1 VFRVSGVSHF
11 AGFSAEALDR
21 KPTMKASL
29 FLLLAQ
35 ATGLTFQTEDAR
47 PTTKVVKL
55 LQGMQEQ
62 LESEAKADE
71 ETYDKFKCWCHDNTV
86 AKEQAVKEAK
96 AATTELQ
103 DRVEILLSKSQRLKA
118 EVEKTEDEV
127 AKNQAALDTATA
139 LRQQQNKE
147 YTSDLKRLNADLEG
161 VSSAQ
166 TTLGNAEG
174 TAFLQSR
181 EGAGKPLRAIL
192 AKHSEKLSQ
201 EDRETFEAFLQRGDG
216 VDGVMG
222 VLTGLKD
229 DFTAEVAKLKED
241 ETTSVKQ
248 FEALAA
254 AKTEEIKAGT
264 KQIETKKEEK
274 ANADEERAIKKQEIK
289 DTQGAL
295 GTDLSFVEEVKKQC
309 ADMDAQWDERQKT
322 RAEETEAISKAVEI
336 LDADEAHENFA
347 KTFSPSFLQES
358 KKSTMSRAAEVLSKA
373 KDPRVLSLAMQM
385 KIDKFTKV
393 KKAMDDMLFALK
405 KEQEDEVKQKDF
417 CGEEFRKNQLQTEEK
432 TRTKEALVAKEE
444 AIDIAKPKSDIATLE
459 SEIADMQ
466 KQLQLAG
473 QNREKENAEFQKV
486 IAEQRQTQKLLKEA
500 LTSLGKFYNKGAF
513 LQGSQVAPEAPGG
526 FKDYKANGKS
536 FGVMSMLQQLVE
548 DAKTMEAE
556 AVRAENSAQTA
567 YEAFAKDT
575 TESVTKKET
584 SISNKKAHKAKLE
597 KTLVETRQSREGQ
610 ETELSNLQ
618 AKLAELHESCDFL
631 MKNFDARQT
640 ARDEE
645 MDSVKK
651 AKAILS
657 GANFAEI
664 QLD

>member
-1 VFRVSGVSHF
+1 
-11 AGFSAEALDR
+11 
-21 KPTMKASL
+21 MKASL

-35 ATGLTFQTEDAR
+35 ATGLTFHTEDATR

-86 AKEQAVKEAK
+86 AKEKAVKEAK
-96 AATTELQ
+96 LATTELQ

-139 LRQQQNKE
+139 LREQQNKE
-147 YTSDLKRLNADLEG
+147 YVDDLERLDANLQG
-161 VSSAQ
+161 VNTAQ
-166 TTLGNAEG
+166 TALSPAEG

-181 EGAGKPLRAIL
+181 EGAAKPLQTIL
-192 AKHSEKLSQ
+192 AKHSQKMSA
-201 EDRETFEAFLQRGDG
+201 EDKDTFEAFLQRGDG

-229 DFTAEVAKLKED
+229 DFSAEITKVKED
-241 ETTSVKQ
+241 EATSVKQ

-347 KTFSPSFLQES
+347 KTFSFLQES
-358 KKSTMSRAAEVLSKA
+358 KESSRVSKAAAALAKA

-385 KIDKFTKV
+385 KIDKFTNV
-393 KKAMDDMLFALK
+393 KKAMDDMVFALK
-405 KEQEDEVKQKDF
+405 KEQADEVKQKDF
-417 CGEEFRKNQLQTEEK
+417 CVEEFRKNQLQTEDK
-432 TRTKEALVAKEE
+432 TRTKEALLAKEQ
-444 AIDIAKPKSDIATLE
+444 AIDIAKPKSDIETLQ
-459 SEIADMQ
+459 SEIADMK

-486 IAEQRQTQKLLKEA
+486 IEEQRQTQSLLKEA
-500 LTSLGKFYNKGAF
+500 LTVLGKFYNKGAF
-513 LQGSQVAPEAPGG
+513 LQGSQHAPEAPGG

-548 DAKTMEAE
+548 DAKAMEAE

-575 TESVTKKET
+575 TESVTKKES
-584 SISNKKAHKAKLE
+584 SISNKKAYKAKLE
-597 KTLVETRQSREGQ
+597 KTLVQTRESREGQ
-610 ETELSNLQ
+610 ENELETL
-618 AKLAELHESCDFL
+618 ATKLADLHESCDFL

-640 ARDEE
+640 AREEE
-645 MDSVKK
+645 MDSVTK
-651 AKAILS
+651 AKAVLS

>member
-1 VFRVSGVSHF
+1 
-11 AGFSAEALDR
+11 
-21 KPTMKASL
+21 MKASL

-35 ATGLTFQTEDAR
+35 ATGLTFHTEDATR

-86 AKEQAVKEAK
+86 AKEKAVKEAK
-96 AATTELQ
+96 LATTELQ

-118 EVEKTEDEV
+118 EVEKTEDDV

-139 LRQQQNKE
+139 LREQQNKE
-147 YTSDLKRLNADLEG
+147 YVDDLERLDANLQG
-161 VSSAQ
+161 VATAQ
-166 TTLGNAEG
+166 TALSPAEG

-181 EGAGKPLRAIL
+181 EGAAKPLRTIL
-192 AKHSEKLSQ
+192 AQHSQKMSA
-201 EDRETFEAFLQRGDG
+201 EDKDTFEAFLQRGDG

-229 DFTAEVAKLKED
+229 DFSAEITKVKED
-241 ETTSVKQ
+241 EATSIKQ

-347 KTFSPSFLQES
+347 KTFSFLQES
-358 KKSTMSRAAEVLSKA
+358 KESSRVSKA
-373 KDPRVLSLAMQM
+373 AAALA
-385 KIDKFTKV
+385 
-393 KKAMDDMLFALK
+393 KAMDDMVFALK
-405 KEQEDEVKQKDF
+405 NEQADEVKQKDF
-417 CGEEFRKNQLQTEEK
+417 CVEEFRKNQLQTEDK
-432 TRTKEALVAKEE
+432 TRTKEALLAKEQ
-444 AIDIAKPKSDIATLE
+444 AIDIAKPKSDIETLE
-459 SEIADMQ
+459 SEIADMK

-486 IAEQRQTQKLLKEA
+486 IEEQRQTQSLLKEA
-500 LTSLGKFYNKGAF
+500 LTVLGKFYNKGAF
-513 LQGSQVAPEAPGG
+513 LQGSQQAPEAPGG

-548 DAKTMEAE
+548 DAKAMEAE

-575 TESVTKKET
+575 TESVTKKES
-584 SISNKKAHKAKLE
+584 SISNKKAYKAKLE
-597 KTLVETRQSREGQ
+597 KTLVQTRESREGQ
-610 ETELSNLQ
+610 ENELETL
-618 AKLAELHESCDFL
+618 ATKLADLHESCDFL

-640 ARDEE
+640 AREEE
-645 MDSVKK
+645 MDSVTK

>member
-1 VFRVSGVSHF
+1 
-11 AGFSAEALDR
+11 
-21 KPTMKASL
+21 MKASL

-35 ATGLTFQTEDAR
+35 ATGLTFHTEDATR

-62 LESEAKADE
+62 LETEAKADE

-86 AKEQAVKEAK
+86 AKEKAVKEAK
-96 AATTELQ
+96 LATTELQ

-139 LRQQQNKE
+139 LREQQNKE
-147 YTSDLKRLNADLEG
+147 YVDDLERLDANLQG
-161 VSSAQ
+161 VATAQ
-166 TTLGNAEG
+166 TALSPAEG

-181 EGAGKPLRAIL
+181 EGAAKPLLTIL
-192 AKHSEKLSQ
+192 AQHSQKMSA
-201 EDRETFEAFLQRGDG
+201 EDKDTFEAFLQRGDG

-229 DFTAEVAKLKED
+229 DFSAEITKVKED
-241 ETTSVKQ
+241 EATSIKQ

-309 ADMDAQWDERQKT
+309 ADMDAQWDERQKI
-322 RAEETEAISKAVEI
+322 RVEEMEAISKAVEI

-347 KTFSPSFLQES
+347 KTFSFLQES
-358 KKSTMSRAAEVLSKA
+358 KESSRVSKAAAALAKA

-385 KIDKFTKV
+385 KIDKFTNV
-393 KKAMDDMLFALK
+393 KKAMDDMVFALK
-405 KEQEDEVKQKDF
+405 NEQADEVKQKDF
-417 CGEEFRKNQLQTEEK
+417 CVEEFRKNQLQTEDK
-432 TRTKEALVAKEE
+432 TRTKEALLAKEQ
-444 AIDIAKPKSDIATLE
+444 AIDIAKPKSDIETLE
-459 SEIADMQ
+459 SEIADMK

-486 IAEQRQTQKLLKEA
+486 IEEQRQTQSLLKEA
-500 LTSLGKFYNKGAF
+500 LTVLGKFYNKGAF
-513 LQGSQVAPEAPGG
+513 LQGSQQAPEAPGG

-548 DAKTMEAE
+548 DAKAMEAE

-575 TESVTKKET
+575 TESVTKKES
-584 SISNKKAHKAKLE
+584 SISNKKAYKAKLE
-597 KTLVETRQSREGQ
+597 KTLVQTRESREGQ
-610 ETELSNLQ
+610 ENELETL
-618 AKLAELHESCDFL
+618 ATKLADLHESCDFL

-640 ARDEE
+640 AREEE
-645 MDSVKK
+645 MDSVTK

>member
-1 VFRVSGVSHF
+1 
-11 AGFSAEALDR
+11 
-21 KPTMKASL
+21 MKASL

-35 ATGLTFQTEDAR
+35 ATGLTFHTEDATR

-62 LESEAKADE
+62 LETEAKADE

-86 AKEQAVKEAK
+86 AKEKAVKEAK
-96 AATTELQ
+96 LATTELQ

-139 LRQQQNKE
+139 LREQQNKE
-147 YTSDLKRLNADLEG
+147 YVDDLERLDANLQG
-161 VSSAQ
+161 VATAQ
-166 TTLGNAEG
+166 TALSPAEG

-181 EGAGKPLRAIL
+181 EGAAKPLLTIL
-192 AKHSEKLSQ
+192 AQHSQKMSA
-201 EDRETFEAFLQRGDG
+201 EDKDTFEAFLQRGDG

-229 DFTAEVAKLKED
+229 DFSAEITKVKED
-241 ETTSVKQ
+241 EATSIKQ

-309 ADMDAQWDERQKT
+309 ADMDAQWDERQKI
-322 RAEETEAISKAVEI
+322 RVEEMEAISKAVEI

-347 KTFSPSFLQES
+347 KTFSFLQES
-358 KKSTMSRAAEVLSKA
+358 KESSRVSKAAAALAKA

-385 KIDKFTKV
+385 KIDKFTNV
-393 KKAMDDMLFALK
+393 KKAMDDMVFALK
-405 KEQEDEVKQKDF
+405 NEQADEVKQKDF
-417 CGEEFRKNQLQTEEK
+417 CVEEFRKNQLQTEDK
-432 TRTKEALVAKEE
+432 TRTKEALLAKEQ
-444 AIDIAKPKSDIATLE
+444 AIDIAKPKSDIETLE
-459 SEIADMQ
+459 SEIADMK

-486 IAEQRQTQKLLKEA
+486 IEEQRQTQSLLKEA
-500 LTSLGKFYNKGAF
+500 LTVLGKFYNKGAF
-513 LQGSQVAPEAPGG
+513 LQGSQQAPEAPGG

-548 DAKTMEAE
+548 DAKAMEAE
-556 AVRAENSAQTA
+556 AVRAENRYHRVRHQ
-567 YEAFAKDT
+567 
-575 TESVTKKET
+575 
-584 SISNKKAHKAKLE
+584 
-597 KTLVETRQSREGQ
+597 EG
-610 ETELSNLQ
+610 
-618 AKLAELHESCDFL
+618 ELHFQQEGVQGQAGEDL
-631 MKNFDARQT
+631 
-640 ARDEE
+640 
-645 MDSVKK
+645 
-651 AKAILS
+651 
-657 GANFAEI
+657 GADPRVPGGPGE
-664 QLD
+664 

>member
-1 VFRVSGVSHF
+1 
-11 AGFSAEALDR
+11 
-21 KPTMKASL
+21 MKASL

-35 ATGLTFQTEDAR
+35 ATGLTFHTEDATR

-62 LESEAKADE
+62 LETEAKADE

-86 AKEQAVKEAK
+86 AKEKAVKEAK
-96 AATTELQ
+96 LATTELQ

-139 LRQQQNKE
+139 LREQQNKE
-147 YTSDLKRLNADLEG
+147 YVDDLERLDANLQG
-161 VSSAQ
+161 VATAQ
-166 TTLGNAEG
+166 TALSPAEG

-181 EGAGKPLRAIL
+181 EGAAKPLRTIL
-192 AKHSEKLSQ
+192 AQHSQKMSA
-201 EDRETFEAFLQRGDG
+201 EDKDTFEAFLQRGDG

-229 DFTAEVAKLKED
+229 DFSAEITKVKED
-241 ETTSVKQ
+241 EATSIKQ

-309 ADMDAQWDERQKT
+309 ADMDAQWDERQKI
-322 RAEETEAISKAVEI
+322 RVEEMEAISKAVEI

-347 KTFSPSFLQES
+347 KTFSFLQES
-358 KKSTMSRAAEVLSKA
+358 KESSRVSKAAAALAKA

-385 KIDKFTKV
+385 KIDKFTNV
-393 KKAMDDMLFALK
+393 KKAMDDMVFALK
-405 KEQEDEVKQKDF
+405 NEQADEVKQKDF
-417 CGEEFRKNQLQTEEK
+417 CVEEFRKNQLQTEDK
-432 TRTKEALVAKEE
+432 TRTKEALLAKEQ
-444 AIDIAKPKSDIATLE
+444 AIDIAKPKSDIETLE
-459 SEIADMQ
+459 SEIADMK

-486 IAEQRQTQKLLKEA
+486 IEEQRQTQSLLKEA
-500 LTSLGKFYNKGAF
+500 LTVLGKFYNKGAF
-513 LQGSQVAPEAPGG
+513 LQGSQQAPEAPGG

-548 DAKTMEAE
+548 DAKAMEAE

-575 TESVTKKET
+575 TESVTKKES
-584 SISNKKAHKAKLE
+584 SISNKKAYKAKLE
-597 KTLVETRQSREGQ
+597 KTLVQTRESREGQ
-610 ETELSNLQ
+610 ENELETL
-618 AKLAELHESCDFL
+618 ATKLADLHESCDFL

-640 ARDEE
+640 AREEE
-645 MDSVKK
+645 MDSVTK

>member
-1 VFRVSGVSHF
+1 
-11 AGFSAEALDR
+11 
-21 KPTMKASL
+21 MKASL

-35 ATGLTFQTEDAR
+35 ATGLTFHTEDATR

-62 LESEAKADE
+62 LETEAKADE

-86 AKEQAVKEAK
+86 AKEKAVKEAK
-96 AATTELQ
+96 LATTELQ

-139 LRQQQNKE
+139 LREQQNKE
-147 YTSDLKRLNADLEG
+147 YVDDLERLDANLQG
-161 VSSAQ
+161 VATAQ
-166 TTLGNAEG
+166 TALSPAEG

-181 EGAGKPLRAIL
+181 EGAAKPLRTIL
-192 AKHSEKLSQ
+192 AQHSQKMSA
-201 EDRETFEAFLQRGDG
+201 EDKDTFEAFLQRGDG

-229 DFTAEVAKLKED
+229 DFSAEITKVKED
-241 ETTSVKQ
+241 EATSIKQ

-347 KTFSPSFLQES
+347 KTFSFLQES
-358 KKSTMSRAAEVLSKA
+358 KESSRVSKAAAALAKA

-385 KIDKFTKV
+385 KIDKFTNV
-393 KKAMDDMLFALK
+393 KKAMDDMVFALK
-405 KEQEDEVKQKDF
+405 NEQADEVKQKDF
-417 CGEEFRKNQLQTEEK
+417 CVEEFRKNQLQTEDK
-432 TRTKEALVAKEE
+432 TRTKEALLAKEQ
-444 AIDIAKPKSDIATLE
+444 AIDIAKPKSDIETLE
-459 SEIADMQ
+459 SEIADMK

-486 IAEQRQTQKLLKEA
+486 IEEQRQTQSLLKEA
-500 LTSLGKFYNKGAF
+500 LTVLGKFYNKGAF
-513 LQGSQVAPEAPGG
+513 LQGSQQAPEAPGG

-548 DAKTMEAE
+548 DAKAMEAE

-575 TESVTKKET
+575 TESVTKKES
-584 SISNKKAHKAKLE
+584 SISNKKAYKAKLE
-597 KTLVETRQSREGQ
+597 KTLVQTRESREGQ
-610 ETELSNLQ
+610 ENELETL
-618 AKLAELHESCDFL
+618 ATKLADLHESCDFL

-640 ARDEE
+640 AREEE
-645 MDSVKK
+645 MDSVTK

>member
-1 VFRVSGVSHF
+1 
-11 AGFSAEALDR
+11 
-21 KPTMKASL
+21 MKASL

-35 ATGLTFQTEDAR
+35 ATGLTFHTEDATR

-86 AKEQAVKEAK
+86 AKEKAVKEAK
-96 AATTELQ
+96 LATTELQ

-139 LRQQQNKE
+139 LREQQNKE
-147 YTSDLKRLNADLEG
+147 YVDDLERLDANLQG
-161 VSSAQ
+161 VATAQ
-166 TTLGNAEG
+166 TALSPAEG

-181 EGAGKPLRAIL
+181 EGAAKPLRTIL
-192 AKHSEKLSQ
+192 AQHSQKMSA
-201 EDRETFEAFLQRGDG
+201 EDKDTFEAFLQRGDG

-229 DFTAEVAKLKED
+229 DFSAEITKVKED
-241 ETTSVKQ
+241 EATSIKQ

-347 KTFSPSFLQES
+347 KTFSFLQES
-358 KKSTMSRAAEVLSKA
+358 KESSRVSKAAAALAKA

-385 KIDKFTKV
+385 KIDKFTNV
-393 KKAMDDMLFALK
+393 KKAMDDMVFALK
-405 KEQEDEVKQKDF
+405 NEQADEVKQKDF
-417 CGEEFRKNQLQTEEK
+417 CVEEFRKNQLQTEDK
-432 TRTKEALVAKEE
+432 TRTKEALLAKEQ
-444 AIDIAKPKSDIATLE
+444 AIDIAKPKSDIETLE
-459 SEIADMQ
+459 SEIADMK

-486 IAEQRQTQKLLKEA
+486 IEEQRQTQSLLKEA
-500 LTSLGKFYNKGAF
+500 LTVLGKFYNKGAF
-513 LQGSQVAPEAPGG
+513 LQGSQQAPEAPGG

-548 DAKTMEAE
+548 DAKAMEAE

-575 TESVTKKET
+575 TESVTKKES
-584 SISNKKAHKAKLE
+584 SISNKKAYKAKLE
-597 KTLVETRQSREGQ
+597 KTLVQTRESREGQ
-610 ETELSNLQ
+610 ENELETL
-618 AKLAELHESCDFL
+618 ATKLADLHESCDFL

-640 ARDEE
+640 AREEE
-645 MDSVKK
+645 MDSVTK